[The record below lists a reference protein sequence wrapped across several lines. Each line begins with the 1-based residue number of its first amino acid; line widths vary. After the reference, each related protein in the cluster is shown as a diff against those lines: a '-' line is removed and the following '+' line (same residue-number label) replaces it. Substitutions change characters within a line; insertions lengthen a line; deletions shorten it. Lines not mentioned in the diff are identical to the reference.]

1 MSIIRVTIFLSILLF
16 PLLVNAS
23 NKSLSNDLA
32 LEAIEVSEKDLDS
45 AIFLI
50 QQSVVADP
58 KNAKAWAIAGK
69 IYLLSEDLPSAER
82 FYKKAKALGPLL
94 MDVKDLESL
103 INNKKKE
110 E

>member
-1 MSIIRVTIFLSILLF
+1 MIRVIIFIGILF
-16 PLLVNAS
+16 SPLLANAT

-32 LEAIEVSEKDLDS
+32 VEAIKIAEKDLES

-69 IYLLSEDLPSAER
+69 IYLLSEDLPSASDTIENTTVEE
-82 FYKKAKALGPLL
+82 
-94 MDVKDLESL
+94 DDLEIPAFL
-103 INNKKKE
+103 RRQKN
-110 E
+110 

>member
-1 MSIIRVTIFLSILLF
+1 MSMIRVAILLSIFFF

-23 NKSLSNDLA
+23 NKSLSNDLV

-82 FYKKAKALGPLL
+82 FYNKAKALGPLL
-94 MDVKDLESL
+94 KDVKDLESL
-103 INNKKKE
+103 ISNKKKE

>member
-1 MSIIRVTIFLSILLF
+1 MIRIIIFLGILLS

-32 LEAIEVSEKDLDS
+32 VEAIKIAEKDLES

-69 IYLLSEDLPSAER
+69 IYLLIEDITSAER
-82 FYKKAKALGPLL
+82 FYNKAKALGPLL
-94 MDVKDLESL
+94 KDVKDLESL

>member
-1 MSIIRVTIFLSILLF
+1 MIRIIILFGILLS

-32 LEAIEVSEKDLDS
+32 VEAIKIAEKDLES

-82 FYKKAKALGPLL
+82 FYKKAKELGPLL
-94 MDVKDLESL
+94 KDVKDLESL

>member
-1 MSIIRVTIFLSILLF
+1 MSMIRIVIFLNILFF
-16 PLLVNAS
+16 PFLVNAS

-32 LEAIEVSEKDLDS
+32 LEAIEISEKDIDS

-50 QQSVVADP
+50 QKSVVADP

-69 IYLLSEDLPSAER
+69 IYLLNDDVSSAER
-82 FYKKAKALGPLL
+82 FYIKAKALGPLL
-94 MDVKDLESL
+94 KDVKDLESL
-103 INNKKKE
+103 ITNKKKE

>member
-1 MSIIRVTIFLSILLF
+1 MQRLG
-16 PLLVNAS
+16 
-23 NKSLSNDLA
+23 
-32 LEAIEVSEKDLDS
+32 
-45 AIFLI
+45 
-50 QQSVVADP
+50 
-58 KNAKAWAIAGK
+58 AIAGK
-69 IYLLSEDLPSAER
+69 IYLLSEDLPSAEI

>member
-1 MSIIRVTIFLSILLF
+1 MIRVTIFLSILFF

-23 NKSLSNDLA
+23 NKSLSNDLV

>member
-1 MSIIRVTIFLSILLF
+1 MFL

-32 LEAIEVSEKDLDS
+32 LEAIEISEKDLDS

-69 IYLLSEDLPSAER
+69 IYLLNDDVSSAER
-82 FYKKAKALGPLL
+82 FYIQAKALGPLL
-94 MDVKDLESL
+94 KDVKDLESL
-103 INNKKKE
+103 ITNKKKE

>member
-1 MSIIRVTIFLSILLF
+1 MSMIRVTIFLIILFF

-23 NKSLSNDLA
+23 NESLSNNLA

>member
-1 MSIIRVTIFLSILLF
+1 MIRVIILLGILF
-16 PLLVNAS
+16 SPFIVNAS

-32 LEAIEVSEKDLDS
+32 LEAIEISKKDLDA
-45 AIFLI
+45 AIFLV

-94 MDVKDLESL
+94 KDVKDLESL

>member
-1 MSIIRVTIFLSILLF
+1 MIRIIIFLGILLS

-23 NKSLSNDLA
+23 SKSLSNDLA
-32 LEAIEVSEKDLDS
+32 AEAIKIAEKDLES

-58 KNAKAWAIAGK
+58 KNAKAWVISGK

-82 FYKKAKALGPLL
+82 FYKKAKELGPLL
-94 MDVKDLESL
+94 KGVKDLESL

>member
-1 MSIIRVTIFLSILLF
+1 MFIPYTPDSILQ
-16 PLLVNAS
+16 
-23 NKSLSNDLA
+23 KMYT
-32 LEAIEVSEKDLDS
+32 EEVKRAELPIKIVEKDLES

-82 FYKKAKALGPLL
+82 FYKKAKVLGPLL
-94 MDVKDLESL
+94 KDVKDLESL

>member
-1 MSIIRVTIFLSILLF
+1 MIRVIIFLGILF
-16 PLLVNAS
+16 SPFIVNAS

-32 LEAIEVSEKDLDS
+32 LEAIEISKKDLDS
-45 AIFLI
+45 AIFLV

-58 KNAKAWAIAGK
+58 KNAKAWATAGK
-69 IYLLSEDLPSAER
+69 IYLLNEDILSAER

-94 MDVKDLESL
+94 KDVKDLESL

>member
-1 MSIIRVTIFLSILLF
+1 MSMIRIVIFLNILFF
-16 PLLVNAS
+16 PFLVNAS

-32 LEAIEVSEKDLDS
+32 LEAIEISEKDIDS

-50 QQSVVADP
+50 QKSVVADP

-69 IYLLSEDLPSAER
+69 IYLLSGDVSSAER

-94 MDVKDLESL
+94 SDVKDLESL
-103 INNKKKE
+103 ISNKKKE

>member
-1 MSIIRVTIFLSILLF
+1 MIRVIIFIGVLFF
-16 PLLVNAS
+16 PLFTNSAI
-23 NKSLSNDLA
+23 KSLSNDLA
-32 LEAIEVSEKDLDS
+32 VEAIKIAEKDLES

-94 MDVKDLESL
+94 KDVKDLESL

>member
-23 NKSLSNDLA
+23 NESLSNNLA

>member
-1 MSIIRVTIFLSILLF
+1 MIRIIIFLGILLS

-32 LEAIEVSEKDLDS
+32 MEAIKIAEKDLES

-82 FYKKAKALGPLL
+82 FYKKAKALEPFLK
-94 MDVKDLESL
+94 DVKDLESL
-103 INNKKKE
+103 IKNKKKE

>member
-1 MSIIRVTIFLSILLF
+1 MIRVTIFLSILFF

-32 LEAIEVSEKDLDS
+32 LEAIEIAEKDLES

-69 IYLLSEDLPSAER
+69 IYLLIEDITSAER
-82 FYKKAKALGPLL
+82 FYNKAKALGPLL
-94 MDVKDLESL
+94 KDVKDLESL

>member
-1 MSIIRVTIFLSILLF
+1 MFL

-32 LEAIEVSEKDLDS
+32 LEAIEISEKDLDS

-69 IYLLSEDLPSAER
+69 IYLLKDDVSSAER
-82 FYKKAKALGPLL
+82 FYIKAKALGPLL
-94 MDVKDLESL
+94 KDVKDLESL
-103 INNKKKE
+103 ITNKKKE

>member
-1 MSIIRVTIFLSILLF
+1 M
-16 PLLVNAS
+16 
-23 NKSLSNDLA
+23 
-32 LEAIEVSEKDLDS
+32 
-45 AIFLI
+45 
-50 QQSVVADP
+50 
-58 KNAKAWAIAGK
+58 GK

>member
-1 MSIIRVTIFLSILLF
+1 MIRVVIFLGILLSPF
-16 PLLVNAS
+16 IVNAS

-32 LEAIEVSEKDLDS
+32 LEAIEISEKDLES
-45 AIFLI
+45 AIFLV

-69 IYLLSEDLPSAER
+69 IYLLSEDITSAER
-82 FYKKAKALGPLL
+82 FYKKAKTLGPLL
-94 MDVKDLESL
+94 KDVKDLESL

>member
-1 MSIIRVTIFLSILLF
+1 MFLPF
-16 PLLVNAS
+16 LVNAS

-32 LEAIEVSEKDLDS
+32 LEAIEISEKDLDS

-58 KNAKAWAIAGK
+58 KNANAWAIAGK
-69 IYLLSEDLPSAER
+69 IYLLNDDVSSAER
-82 FYKKAKALGPLL
+82 FYIKAKALGPLL
-94 MDVKDLESL
+94 KDVKDLESL
-103 INNKKKE
+103 ITNKKKE